1 MEEIILNLIAN
12 KNKEYKVKLDIE
24 DYHYLHSGTEEE
36 CRSIYNALECVKL
49 GIEHNYNLVKQNE

>member
-24 DYHYLHSGTEEE
+24 DYHFYIQEQKKNVEVYIML
-36 CRSIYNALECVKL
+36 
-49 GIEHNYNLVKQNE
+49 